1 MKNVQEQI
9 VHTNGAVEEHKN
21 YEVKILNL
29 SNELSSVKS
38 ELNSVRN
45 ELQRT
50 EKKYKSD
57 LDSCGRNREVL
68 QKELDE
74 QKAKNNVSCVGFY

>member
-1 MKNVQEQI
+1 M
-9 VHTNGAVEEHKN
+9 VHTNGAVEENKN

-38 ELNSVRN
+38 ELHAVRN

-50 EKKYKSD
+50 EKKYKSE
-57 LDSCGRNREVL
+57 LDSYSKNGEAL

-74 QKAKNNVSCVGFY
+74 QKTKNNVSCVDFSFTNAT

>member
-1 MKNVQEQI
+1 M
-9 VHTNGAVEEHKN
+9 VHTNGAVEENKN

-45 ELQRT
+45 ELQST

-57 LDSCGRNREVL
+57 LDTYSKNREAL

-74 QKAKNNVSCVGFY
+74 QKAKNNVSCARFSLTNVMT